1 MTDALTFLAALLL
14 ALTFLWSGAVK
25 VGRAARWLE
34 ALGVYRVPRRFEP
47 LVFVAVPAAE
57 IGVAGL
63 IVIGATKPAGALSV
77 ALLCAFTAALLRA
90 RKLEGDR
97 LPCGC
102 FGGTKEHD
110 YRLLLARNLMLLL
123 PAVVLMIAGNTSIR
137 TVPDSIQP
145 LPAALVVLGLGVIG
159 WTAFEVAR
167 ALRRNRHG

>member
-1 MTDALTFLAALLL
+1 MTDALRFFAALLL

-47 LVFVAVPAAE
+47 LVFVAVPVAE
-57 IGVAGL
+57 VAVAGL

-77 ALLCAFTAALLRA
+77 ALLCVFCVALLRA
-90 RKLEGDR
+90 RRLEGDR

-110 YRLLLARNLMLLL
+110 YRLLLARNLMLLV
-123 PAVVLMIAGNTSIR
+123 PAIVLMVSGNTSIR
-137 TVPDSIQP
+137 TVPDSIDP
-145 LPAALVVLGLGVIG
+145 IPAALIVLGIGVIG
-159 WTAFEVAR
+159 WTAFEVTR